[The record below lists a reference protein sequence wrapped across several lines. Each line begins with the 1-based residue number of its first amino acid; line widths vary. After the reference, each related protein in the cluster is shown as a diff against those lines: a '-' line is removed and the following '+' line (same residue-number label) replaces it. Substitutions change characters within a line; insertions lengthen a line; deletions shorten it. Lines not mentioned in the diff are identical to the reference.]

1 MEHFAII
8 QALCRGALASPSN
21 AMRKQVERLIDALTT
36 DGEERQAASLR
47 SLLSSAERNKDVA
60 PSRLTLSKG
69 IIVGEVLT
77 PNAALPVDKETSAQ
91 LVQVFFP
98 NQIASEPPIFI
109 EPVSAA
115 IDTIIAEWRNI
126 EQLRE
131 IGVEPARSALIYG
144 EPGTGKTRLALW
156 IAKSLGLPVVLAR
169 LDGLMSSFLGTT
181 SRNIGNLF
189 AFANRYQCVLLL
201 DEFDAIAKLR
211 DDPQEVGEIKRVVN
225 TLLQNLDSRKE
236 TGFTLGL
243 TNHPNLLDPAIW
255 RRFEIQMEIP
265 KPDARA
271 RLEIVR
277 NFMTPLTP
285 PDSHIRL
292 LAWVTDGASG
302 AEIEMLVRSYKR
314 ATLANVEDAHQDMI
328 TALKQFAMLNA
339 ARISEQRK
347 ALLLS
352 DLGTLFKAMRNDD
365 VLGFS
370 LAELG
375 EVAGKDKSTI
385 SRLLGKHST
394 Q

>member
-8 QALCRGALASPSN
+8 QALCRGALATPSN

-36 DGEERQAASLR
+36 DGEEKQAASLR

-60 PSRLTLSKG
+60 PSRLTPSRG
-69 IIVGEVLT
+69 TFSGEVLS

-91 LVQVFFP
+91 LAQVIFP
-98 NQIASEPPIFI
+98 NQITTEPPIFI
-109 EPVSAA
+109 ESISTA
-115 IDTIIAEWRNI
+115 IDTVISEWRNVD
-126 EQLRE
+126 QLRE
-131 IGVEPARSALIYG
+131 IGVDPARSALIYG
-144 EPGTGKTRLALW
+144 APGTGKTRLAFW

-189 AFANRYQCVLLL
+189 TFANRYQCVLLL

-225 TLLQNLDSRKE
+225 TLLQNLDARKE

-255 RRFEIQMEIP
+255 RRFEIQLEIP
-265 KPDARA
+265 KPDTNARM
-271 RLEIVR
+271 EIVR
-277 NFMTPLTP
+277 NFMRPLTP

-292 LAWVTDGASG
+292 LAWVTEGASG

-314 ATLANVEDAHQDMI
+314 ATLTNPTEIQHDLIAVVKN
-328 TALKQFAMLNA
+328 FAMLNS
-339 ARISEQRK
+339 ARVSDSRK
-347 ALLLS
+347 SLLLAEP
-352 DLGTLFKAMRNDD
+352 GILFRAMKNDES
-365 VLGFS
+365 LSFS
-370 LAELG
+370 LAEIG
-375 EVAGKDKSTI
+375 EIAGKDKSTI
-385 SRLLGKHST
+385 SRHLGKHNS
-394 Q
+394 